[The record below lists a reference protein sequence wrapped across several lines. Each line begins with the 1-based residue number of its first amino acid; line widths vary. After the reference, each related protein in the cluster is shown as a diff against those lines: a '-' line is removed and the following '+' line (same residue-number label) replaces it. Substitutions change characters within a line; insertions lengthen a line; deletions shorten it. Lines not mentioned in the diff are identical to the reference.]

1 MPRALLIGAMLAVA
15 TTNLAM
21 AQASMPIETVRIAAG
36 GRAQVNFIPLTLAD
50 RLGYFKAE
58 GLNVEVFDYQA
69 GSRSVE
75 ALVAGNVD
83 LVTGAYEH
91 TLLMQHRGVHIQAL
105 VLLARTYGLVIA
117 LSKEQA
123 AKYRSPRDL
132 KGLRIGVSAPGSTTA
147 LVLDVFL
154 RKAGMTL
161 DDVSVIAVGQSA
173 AAVAAMKYG
182 KIDGI
187 VNPDPVITKLVN
199 DGDAVAVLDSR
210 TEQGAEDLHGGYLA
224 SSAVLTTPE
233 FVARR
238 PAAAQAFVNAM
249 VRTLVWLKTA
259 SIEDIMA
266 HLPPEYFAGDR
277 ELYRQALVAN
287 RRNYSEDGRI
297 TAELAGNTLALL
309 KIGPLAGAGPLELGR
324 THVETFVERALKL
337 Y

>member
-1 MPRALLIGAMLAVA
+1 MPGALLIGAMLAVA
-15 TTNLAM
+15 TTTLAM
-21 AQASMPIETVRIAAG
+21 AQASKPPETVRIAAG

-50 RLGYFKAE
+50 RLGHFKAE

-69 GSRSVE
+69 GSKSVE

-105 VLLARTYGLVIA
+105 LLLARTYGLVIA

-123 AKYRSPRDL
+123 AKYRSPQDL

-147 LVLDVFL
+147 LVLEVFL

-161 DDVSVIAVGQSA
+161 DDVSVISVGQSA

-182 KIDGI
+182 RVDGI

-199 DGDAVAVLDSR
+199 DGDAVAILDSR
-210 TEQGAEDLHGGYLA
+210 TEQGARDLHGGYLA
-224 SSAVLTTPE
+224 SSAILATPE
-233 FVARR
+233 FLARR

-249 VRTLVWLKTA
+249 VRTLAWLKTA

-266 HLPPEYFAGDR
+266 HLPPEYFAGDAA
-277 ELYRQALVAN
+277 LYRQALIAN
-287 RRNYSEDGRI
+287 RHNYSEDGRI
-297 TAELAGNTLALL
+297 TAELASNTLALL
-309 KIGPLAGAGPLELGR
+309 KIGPLAEAGPLDLGR
-324 THVETFVERALKL
+324 TYADSFVERALKL